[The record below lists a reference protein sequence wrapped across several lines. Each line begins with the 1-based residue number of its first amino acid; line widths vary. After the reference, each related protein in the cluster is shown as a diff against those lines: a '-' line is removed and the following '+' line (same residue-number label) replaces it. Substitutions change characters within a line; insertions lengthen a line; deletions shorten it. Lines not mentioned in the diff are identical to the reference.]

1 MNNLEKYHNND
12 QVIEQKVVSFE
23 TPPEPGGEDTSNLI
37 KGVLRRWHIVLL
49 VFLVMCATGIPAI
62 WFLIEPQ
69 YIVTGAIRVAPI
81 LANILTGEGD
91 RGEISNYD
99 NFVNTQAIMITS
111 NQVVQRVADDL
122 KDKNLSFF
130 ENELIDPISKLKQK
144 LKGTETKPEPANIL
158 KGAIS
163 NKVIT
168 AAPSR
173 RTELIAVT
181 MNSLKPEE
189 AKQIVDA
196 FINAYMAVEVSSA
209 AQGQGENLR
218 LLESERDLRESN
230 VKSQYEAI
238 RRLGQEYGTIT
249 LDGRQDMMLQRVTIL
264 LTQLNALEA
273 RKINLEAQIQSL
285 EPTDEQTDEQT
296 VMPQQLLSM
305 QNEYINSDPMVEEL
319 TRSIVALDHDL
330 IVAKQTLAPKNPILK
345 QKQEL
350 LDVFQSRLEEKR
362 QELTKS
368 FNDVVAEQI
377 SQASKEKLRAA
388 QTELDQTKVHE
399 NYLRDLLAKEDAQ
412 TIELG
417 RKQLEIQDLQFKLDL
432 DKEMRDLFSRR
443 IQQLE
448 LEQKRPARVSV
459 AYYADIAFIK
469 DKRVKYSAALVFGAL
484 ACGMGLAFLRD
495 KADHKLWTPDD
506 VAKRIGIPIIGTTT
520 SSNAVKLALLPE
532 QIVGDYQTIRANL
545 GLLNGEGTPQKL
557 VVTSPG
563 MREGKTTFA
572 INLATSMSRSG
583 KKVLLIDGDLRKPD
597 IARLLNLPEGSGKL
611 QDVLLGREFDHAVY
625 SIAST
630 GLDVLAANSHS
641 RIDAYELL
649 ASPQMRQHID
659 MVSQHYDHVII
670 DTPPILAF
678 PDALLWAKFGDG
690 VILTSFAGQ
699 TTTPELKEAKERLT
713 QINVKVLGTV
723 LSNVQV
729 EKSYYRYRYSYYAK
743 KNRRGRKIRRIN
755 AKLLLPI
762 HSGEDNSNNSKAA
775 EENLSA
781 EDYSPDVSS

>member
-1 MNNLEKYHNND
+1 MNDLEKYHDND

-122 KDKNLSFF
+122 IDKNLSFF
-130 ENELIDPISKLKQK
+130 ENEPTDPISKLKQK

-173 RTELIAVT
+173 RTELIAIT

-196 FINAYMAVEVSSA
+196 FINAYMAVEVTSA
-209 AQGQGENLR
+209 AQGQGQNLR

-249 LDGRQDMMLQRVTIL
+249 LDGRQDMMLQRVTNL
-264 LTQLNALEA
+264 LTQLNALDA
-273 RKINLEAQIQSL
+273 RRINLEAQIQSL
-285 EPTDEQTDEQT
+285 EQTDEQT
-296 VMPQQLLSM
+296 VMPEQLLSM

-319 TRSIVALDHDL
+319 TRSIVALDREL
-330 IVAKQTLAPKNPILK
+330 IIAKQTLAPKNPVLK

-368 FNDVVAEQI
+368 FSDVVAEQI
-377 SQASKEKLRAA
+377 SQASKENLRTA
-388 QTELDQTKVHE
+388 QTELDQTKAHE
-399 NYLRDLLAKEDAQ
+399 KYLREVLAKEDAQ

-459 AYYADIAFIK
+459 AYYADIASVQ

-506 VAKRIGIPIIGTTT
+506 VAQRIGIRIIGTTT

-545 GLLNGEGTPQKL
+545 GLLNGEGIPQKL

-597 IARLLNLPEGSGKL
+597 IARLLNLPEGSGRL
-611 QDVLLGREFDHAVY
+611 QDVLLGREFDQEAVY

-630 GLDVLAANSHS
+630 GLDVLAAYSHS
-641 RIDAYELL
+641 RTDAYELL

-678 PDALLWAKFGDG
+678 PDALLWAKCGDA
-690 VILTSFAGQ
+690 VILNSFAGQ

-729 EKSYYRYRYSYYAK
+729 EKSYYRYKYSYYAK
-743 KNRRGRKIRRIN
+743 KNRRGRNIRRVN
-755 AKLLLPI
+755 AKLLLPM
-762 HSGEDNSNNSKAA
+762 HSGKDNTKKPRAA

-781 EDYSPDVSS
+781 EDNSPDIRS